1 MSEMKQAFQV
11 ICAAVVVATVSLS
24 AGATTRTWVDNPG
37 FTDWFSSSNWS
48 PAGSP
53 SGLDEL
59 RVLTGT
65 PTAGANI
72 KAYGGGSIL
81 INSVALNSSEGVCV
95 GSWGAGSG
103 RVEAGGDIICRFA
116 NVGADLDSVGVMEI
130 DGIGSTWQVTQQLR
144 VGNAGDGTLKITG
157 GAVVTCDSQGLL
169 AVGEDSYGR
178 LLIDGGGSAWNV
190 NGSSFSVGYRGEA
203 EMTIRNG
210 GAVYSAQGYVGSDPL
225 ADATAIIEGTGS
237 KWECTSGLFVGSYGT
252 GGLTVRDG
260 GRLLSTWGSIAYTG
274 GSEGRVTIE
283 GNSSRWDSSESIFVG
298 GGINGAG
305 GQGRLEVNPGAEAR
319 VQEELTVFPSGT
331 IAIGLKGS
339 STGEYGKV
347 IADDIATFDGTLEI
361 YVAAGAALTRGET
374 MDIIT
379 YSGTATAFD
388 DVQIFGSAPD
398 SFEWVYGEKALELT
412 YVPEP
417 ATLFLMAGCLA
428 LLPKHRR
435 KS

>member
-1 MSEMKQAFQV
+1 
-11 ICAAVVVATVSLS
+11 
-24 AGATTRTWVDNPG
+24 
-37 FTDWFSSSNWS
+37 
-48 PAGSP
+48 
-53 SGLDEL
+53 LDEL

-65 PTAGANI
+65 PTGGANI
-72 KAYGGGSIL
+72 KTYGGGSIL
-81 INSVALNSSEGVCV
+81 INTVALTSSEGVYV

-103 RVEAGGDIICRFA
+103 RVESGGDIVCRFA

-157 GAVVTCDSQGLL
+157 GAVVTCESEGLL
-169 AVGEDSYGR
+169 AVGEESYGR
-178 LLIDGGGSAWNV
+178 LLIDG
-190 NGSSFSVGYRGEA
+190 NGSVWNTESNFSVGYRGGA

-210 GAVYSAQGYVGSDPL
+210 GAVYSAKGYVGLDPM

-252 GGLTVRDG
+252 GGLTVRDS

-305 GQGRLEVNPGAEAR
+305 GQGRLEVNPGAEAHA
-319 VQEELTVFPSGT
+319 QKELTLFPGGT
-331 IAIGLKGS
+331 IAIGLNGTAAGK
-339 STGEYGKV
+339 YGQI
-347 IADDIATFDGTLEI
+347 IADEIATFDGTLEI
-361 YVAAGAALTRGET
+361 HVAAGAALTRGES

-379 YSGTATAFD
+379 YSQTATTFA
-388 DVQIFGSAPD
+388 DVRIFGSAPD
-398 SFEWVYGEKALELT
+398 SFEWEYGEGALELT

-417 ATLFLMAGCLA
+417 VTLFLMVGCLA
-428 LLPKHRR
+428 LLPKR
-435 KS
+435 KRMS

>member
-1 MSEMKQAFQV
+1 MERLIQIVCA
-11 ICAAVVVATVSLS
+11 AAVVAAVSLS
-24 AGATTRTWVDNPG
+24 ARAATRTWVDNPG
-37 FTDWFSSSNWS
+37 STDWFSSSNWS
-48 PAGSP
+48 PAGTP

-65 PTAGANI
+65 PTAGKNI

-81 INSVALNSSEGVCV
+81 INSVALTSSEGVYV

-103 RVEAGGDIICRFA
+103 RVEAGGDIMCKFA

-157 GAVVTCDSQGLL
+157 GAVVTCEGEGLL
-169 AVGEDSYGR
+169 AVGEESYGR
-178 LLIDGGGSAWNV
+178 LLVDGAGSEWNV
-190 NGSSFSVGYRGEA
+190 NGRYFSAGYRAGA

-210 GAVYSAQGYVGSDPL
+210 GAVYSAQGYMRGETEAKCTGLIEGVGSRWVCD
-225 ADATAIIEGTGS
+225 S
-237 KWECTSGLFVGSYGT
+237 WLFVGPSGDAA
-252 GGLTVRDG
+252 LTVRDG
-260 GRLLSTWGSIAYTG
+260 GRLSSAGAAIASYAGAKGS
-274 GSEGRVTIE
+274 VTIE
-283 GNSSRWDSSESIFVG
+283 GNASRWDNSSDLLVG

-305 GQGRLEVNPGAEAR
+305 GKGRLEVNPGSEAR

-331 IAIGLKGS
+331 IAIGLNGS
-339 STGEYGKV
+339 SAGEYGQ
-347 IADDIATFDGTLEI
+347 ILINDIATFGGTLEI
-361 YVAAGAALTRGET
+361 HVAGGAALTRGET

-379 YSGTATAFD
+379 YSQTATTFN
-388 DVQIFGSAPD
+388 DVQIIGAAPG
-398 SFEWVYGEKALELT
+398 SFEWTYGQKALELT

-417 ATLFLMAGCLA
+417 ATLFLMLGGLA
-428 LLPKHRR
+428 LLPKRKR